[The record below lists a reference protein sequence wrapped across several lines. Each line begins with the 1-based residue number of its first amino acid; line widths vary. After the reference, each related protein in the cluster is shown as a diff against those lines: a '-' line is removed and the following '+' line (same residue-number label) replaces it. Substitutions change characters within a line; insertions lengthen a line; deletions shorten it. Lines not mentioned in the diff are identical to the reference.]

1 MREAIAQ
8 GAGAVWANPLRS
20 ALGALAIA
28 VAVATIISV
37 NTAIDGIRR
46 YAELTTARTFGS
58 DTFLIAQ
65 VASPGRVSR
74 RELREQQL
82 RNPPIKRQE
91 VAYLARVSDGYTLY
105 APNAQ
110 TRADV
115 SRGNRRLDAAAVTG
129 TTSPLAE
136 IRDLNLVAGRFFGPD
151 DDVAGTQVAVIGAD
165 VVDALFGDE
174 PAVGQD
180 IRLAGRRFVVIGVQ
194 GRIGTT
200 GSGSTDRYVWIPL
213 RAYERALGAPRSL
226 QVFAKAAAGTGN
238 IAAEDHARTSL
249 RASRSLRPGSDDNF
263 DVLVPDAARGFVA
276 TISTRI
282 GAAAGPIA
290 LMALL
295 AAVVVVTNTVLVSV
309 TQRTREIGLRR
320 ALGAQRSQVM
330 KEVLA
335 ESVILSMVGGV
346 TGAIVAVG
354 TAAALSSALPVS
366 LTVEPGVLAFA
377 LIAAAGS
384 GAAAGW
390 YPAVRATRLDVID
403 AIRAD

>member
-20 ALGALAIA
+20 ALGVLAIA

-74 RELREQQL
+74 RQLRDQQL
-82 RNPPIKRQE
+82 RNPPIKRPE
-91 VAYLARVSDGYTLY
+91 AAYLARVADGRTLY

-115 SRGNRRLDAAAVTG
+115 TRGSRHVDAAAITG
-129 TTSPLAE
+129 TTSSLAD
-136 IRDLNLVAGRFFGPD
+136 IRDLNLTGGRFFGPD
-151 DDVAGTQVAVIGAD
+151 DDAAGSQVAVIGAD
-165 VVDALFGDE
+165 IVEALFGEE
-174 PAVGQD
+174 PSVGQD
-180 IRLAGRRFVVIGVQ
+180 IRIAGRRFAVIGVQ

-226 QVFAKAAAGTGN
+226 QVFAKAADGTGT

-249 RASRSLRPGSDDNF
+249 RARRSLRPGSDDNF

-276 TISTRI
+276 SISARI

-320 ALGAQRSQVM
+320 ALGARRSQVM

-335 ESVILSMVGGV
+335 ESIILSMVGGV
-346 TGAIVAVG
+346 AGAIGAMG
-354 TAAALSSALPVS
+354 MAAALSSALPVS
-366 LTVEPGVLAFA
+366 LTVAPAVLAFA
-377 LIAAAGS
+377 LLAEAGS
-384 GAAAGW
+384 GAVAGW

>member
-74 RELREQQL
+74 RQLREQQL

-91 VAYLARVSDGYTLY
+91 AAYLARIANGRTLY

-110 TRADV
+110 TRAEA
-115 SRGNRRLDAAAVTG
+115 SRGNRRLDAVAVTG
-129 TTSPLAE
+129 TTSSLSA
-136 IRDLNLVAGRFFGPD
+136 IRDLNLISGRFFGSD
-151 DDVAGTQVAVIGAD
+151 EDVAGTQVAVIGAD
-165 VVDALFGDE
+165 VVDALFGNE
-174 PAVGQD
+174 PPVGQD
-180 IRLAGRRFVVIGVQ
+180 IRLAGRKFVVVGVQ
-194 GRIGTT
+194 GRIGNS
-200 GSGSTDRYVWIPL
+200 GGGSTDRYVWIPL

-226 QVFAKAAAGTGN
+226 QVFAKADGATSN
-238 IAAEDHARTSL
+238 IAAEDHARISL

-263 DVLVPDAARGFVA
+263 DVLLPDAARGFVA
-276 TISTRI
+276 NISGRI
-282 GAAAGPIA
+282 SAAAGPIA

-295 AAVVVVTNTVLVSV
+295 AAIVVVTNTVLVSV

-335 ESVILSMVGGV
+335 ESMILSVLGGLAGAVG
-346 TGAIVAVG
+346 AVG
-354 TAAALSSALPVS
+354 TAAAVSSALPIS
-366 LTVEPGVLAFA
+366 LSVEPKVLALA
-377 LIAAAGS
+377 LIAAAAS

-390 YPAVRATRLDVID
+390 YPALRATRLDVID